1 MNYMNKSYMHRLFFK
16 TGTLM
21 GLIGVILGAFG
32 THLFKPLLTADLFS
46 GFQTATHYQLFHVMA
61 ILLAGIMSRHYKNR
75 KMQLAGYFFIIG
87 VVLFSGSIYARVL
100 LELLELGK
108 PFALALITPVGG
120 VFLMVG
126 WLLMFLSIPNALQSE
141 RDSE

>member
-1 MNYMNKSYMHRLFFK
+1 
-16 TGTLM
+16 M

-32 THLFKPLLTADLFS
+32 THLFKPLLPVDLFS

-61 ILLAGIMSRHYKNR
+61 ILLVGIMSRHYKNR
-75 KMQLAGYFFIIG
+75 KMQLAGYFFITG

-120 VFLMVG
+120 VFLMLG
-126 WLLMFLSIPNALQSE
+126 WLFMFLSVPSALQAE
-141 RDSE
+141 RDSD